1 MGKKKRVTFAD
12 LLGFSLVNVVEISPR
27 NSLTDICFS
36 PNHKA
41 QAPHRRYLTCL
52 FEQPVDKDDFLE
64 RVTRQYIC
72 LESVVCDKAIIG
84 FVRVLNIA
92 YKKEVVVRFTGDGWK
107 TFREEPAEHL
117 SISVDGT
124 MDTFFFRIPW
134 LSLCHKTSEL
144 EFAIRYNVR
153 GNVYWDNNFFKNYSV
168 CLASE
173 G

>member
-1 MGKKKRVTFAD
+1 MGKKKRVIFAD
-12 LLGFSLVNVVEISPR
+12 LLGFSLVTVVEISPR

-36 PNHKA
+36 QNRKA
-41 QAPHRRYLTCL
+41 TRRRQYLTCL

-92 YKKEVVVRFTGDGWK
+92 YKKEVVVRFTVDAWK

-117 SISVDGT
+117 SISIDGT
-124 MDTFFFRIPW
+124 MDTFFFRIPF
-134 LSLCHKTSEL
+134 LSLWHKTSKV

-153 GNVYWDNNFFKNYSV
+153 GNVYWDNNRLKNYSV

-173 G
+173 S